1 MFAPGTYRIAA
12 DLLRIWGD
20 DGKVIATRAWGD
32 RLTVTA
38 GDANGVD
45 VFIGQPGRVK
55 KPAQTA
61 LVPID
66 VARAPK
72 ILRIDFVD
80 VQQGDAAVLETPGG
94 TTLVVDGG
102 ENVQFSRYMAA
113 RYSRTT
119 VDRPQRIDCMVV
131 THGDADHFA
140 GLTEIFK
147 TESAASKRVF
157 IAPDRIFHN
166 GLVKRTASP
175 ELGRRDGG
183 VLTELHDDLRP
194 LADNVMNA
202 GFRKWRDAVKV
213 WSARSPT
220 FQMRRLQRGDDAQFA
235 FLAPEGVTVQ
245 VLGPI
250 TVPAGAGVGLPWLG
264 SVGETINGH
273 SVVLLV
279 RFGNVRFLLAGDLN
293 TAAEKA
299 FVADHDA
306 KLIDLQAEVLKVP
319 HHGSADYLPEFLQR
333 VAPGVSVVSSG
344 DEGASDHIHPR
355 ATLVGA
361 LGRYARPE
369 LPRPVIFITELAAFF
384 RFVSATGRF
393 EREAYG
399 IVRCRTDGK
408 RLLVYTESGEKGEN
422 EAYAFTVA
430 ADGTMKESR
439 VTIVR

>member
-1 MFAPGTYRIAA
+1 MAA
-12 DLLRIWGD
+12 R
-20 DGKVIATRAWGD
+20 TR
-32 RLTVTA
+32 
-38 GDANGVD
+38 
-45 VFIGQPGRVK
+45 
-55 KPAQTA
+55 
-61 LVPID
+61 
-66 VARAPK
+66 
-72 ILRIDFVD
+72 
-80 VQQGDAAVLETPGG
+80 
-94 TTLVVDGG
+94 
-102 ENVQFSRYMAA
+102 QFSRDMAA

-119 VDRPQRIDCMVV
+119 VDRPQRIEHCMVV
-131 THGDADHFA
+131 THGDADHFV

-147 TESAASKRVF
+147 TESASDKRVF

-344 DEGASDHIHPR
+344 DEGPSDHIHPR